1 MSFGV
6 IGTNDICILKLGFYE
21 KKMCTET
28 EAVAFFIP
36 PPQYC
41 YWGGPVSWTVPGAP
55 SVLKGIVY
63 TLELGERN
71 RSSSF
76 LYTHAT
82 VLLLGGSGFLDCL
95 FKLISPQLARL
106 SSVSMSTVR
115 YPDHFNFISREKVK
129 KVILVSTSS
138 HGYRSMKFI

>member
-41 YWGGPVSWTVPGAP
+41 YWGG
-55 SVLKGIVY
+55 
-63 TLELGERN
+63 
-71 RSSSF
+71 
-76 LYTHAT
+76 
-82 VLLLGGSGFLDCL
+82 SGFLDCSGCS
-95 FKLISPQLARL
+95 ISPQGDRL
-106 SSVSMSTVR
+106 YTR
-115 YPDHFNFISREKVK
+115 A
-129 KVILVSTSS
+129 
-138 HGYRSMKFI
+138 G